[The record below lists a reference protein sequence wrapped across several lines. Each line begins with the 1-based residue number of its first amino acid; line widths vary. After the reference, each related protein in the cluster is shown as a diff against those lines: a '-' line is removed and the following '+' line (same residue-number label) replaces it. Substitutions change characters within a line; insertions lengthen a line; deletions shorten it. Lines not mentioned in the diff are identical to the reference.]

1 MRTTIGPTLLPGMP
15 AEDTTLSPYTGWTRA
30 HWEHLADRMLDAV
43 RPYATPR
50 QALIHLPGPASGSG
64 RHSDGLEGYARTF
77 LLAAF
82 RIAGA
87 RGGDGTGRLAE
98 RYAEGLAAG
107 TDPASPEHWPWMSEC
122 NQAKVEAASIAVAL
136 HETRPWI
143 WDRLDDG
150 VRARVVAWLSEMVG
164 ATVPD
169 NNWVWFRAVVEAF
182 LRSVGG
188 PWRPDDIAHTIARTE
203 AWYAGDGWYSDGADT
218 PAPYRNFDHYS
229 GWAMQLYPLWYCRIA
244 GSAADPR
251 LAERYRA
258 RLREYLADL
267 QHLVGG
273 DGSPLHQGRSLTYRH
288 AAAAPF
294 WADQLFDAQALSPG
308 LSRRAA
314 SGMLRHFA
322 DRGSPDRD
330 GLLSLGWYGPHPQ
343 LRQSYSGPASPYWAS
358 KAFAGL
364 LLPPDH
370 LAWTVVEEPLPVER
384 GDFVRVL
391 RAPGWTAAGTRADG
405 IVRIANHGSDHADQG
420 NVSGHAYDPWYSRWA
435 YSTASG
441 PELGGPG
448 PVPGPDGVVRPAAP
462 DLALPGGGP
471 LDSHVALLDAE
482 DRPSHRRPLER
493 LSDSGPAAASRNRA
507 HWPQLGA
514 QPPGPQWA
522 GLQPSG
528 AQPPGDG
535 GTGPWLTTG
544 SVLHGSWEVRAVR
557 VDGDPAGARLRIG
570 GWALA
575 HQQPPEQELA
585 EESATARTEDGL
597 QARAQALHGPLRAGI
612 RTSRGRTSHGEHAAV
627 VYLVTPEPVRPGELH
642 VAAIALGRA
651 PAPAPTV
658 SVHEDTEVRVLW
670 PDGHTD
676 LLRLGPPHP
685 DRPDHDHPHL
695 PTEPTNSPKGP

>member
-1 MRTTIGPTLLPGMP
+1 MRTTVGPTLLPGMP
-15 AEDTTLSPYTGWTRA
+15 AEDTTLSPHTGWTRA
-30 HWEHLADRMLDAV
+30 HWEHLADRMLEAV

-50 QALIHLPGPASGSG
+50 QALIHLPGPASASG

-87 RGGDGTGRLAE
+87 RGADGTGALAE
-98 RYAEGLAAG
+98 RYAEGLTAG

-122 NQAKVEAASIAVAL
+122 NQAKVEAASIALAL

-143 WDRLDDG
+143 WDRLDDP

-164 ATVPD
+164 AKVPD

-188 PWRPDDIAHTIARTE
+188 PWRPDDLAHTIARTE

-244 GSAADPR
+244 GEHADPR

-258 RLREYLADL
+258 RLHDYLIDL
-267 QHLVGG
+267 QHLVGA
-273 DGSPLHQGRSLTYRH
+273 DGAPLHQGRSLTYRH

-308 LSRRAA
+308 LTRRAA

-322 DRGSPDRD
+322 DRGSPDQD
-330 GLLSLGWYGPHPQ
+330 GLLSLGWYRPHPPI
-343 LRQSYSGPASPYWAS
+343 RQSYSGPASPYWAS

-364 LLPPDH
+364 LLPADH
-370 LAWTVVEEPLPVER
+370 LAWTAVEEPLPVER
-384 GDFVRVL
+384 GDFVRTWS
-391 RAPGWTAAGTRADG
+391 APGWTAAGTRADG
-405 IVRIANHGSDHADQG
+405 IVRIANHGADHADQG
-420 NVSGHAYDPWYSRWA
+420 EVSGHAYDPWYSRWA
-435 YSTASG
+435 YSTAAG

-448 PVPGPDGVVRPAAP
+448 PVPDRDGAIRPAAP

-471 LDSHVALLDAE
+471 LDSYVALVDPE
-482 DRPSHRRPLER
+482 GRPSHRRPLQR
-493 LSDSGPAAASRNRA
+493 LPASGPGAASRHRA
-507 HWPQLGA
+507 HWPQRPEPGA
-514 QPPGPQWA
+514 PDA
-522 GLQPSG
+522 
-528 AQPPGDG
+528 
-535 GTGPWLTTG
+535 PWLTTG
-544 SVLHGSWEVRAVR
+544 SVLRGGWEVRAVR

-575 HQQPPEQELA
+575 HRQPPAQRLA
-585 EESATARTEDGL
+585 EDSADARTADGL
-597 QARAQALHGPLRAGI
+597 QTRAAALYGPLRAGI
-612 RTSRGRTSHGEHAAV
+612 RTSRGRTSYGEHAAV
-627 VYLVTPEPVRPGELH
+627 VYLETPEPVRPGELH

-651 PAPAPTV
+651 LTPAPTV
-658 SVHEDTEVRVLW
+658 SVHGAAEVRVSW

-676 LLRLGPPHP
+676 VLTLETLE
-685 DRPDHDHPHL
+685 DL
-695 PTEPTNSPKGP
+695 KTLETLKTLEAEPTQPTTSPKGP